1 MARVVHRHLR
11 IYLPLL
17 VALLSL
23 LPGRAVAEP
32 AWDDRTASVPESLR
46 SWIPWALTGAEQELC
61 PQVGGQRACV
71 WPSSL
76 RIEAEEKSGRFELG
90 VDAQVAMKQE
100 LPGGAG
106 LWPQKVTIDGKPGLV
121 MNEGGHPALE
131 LPPGR
136 HVVRGEFYWPSVPDT
151 LPLSGNVAFVRVS
164 VQGKE
169 LLLVKRDDSKV
180 WLQGGGLGAGTASEQ
195 EGLTLSVY
203 RRIQDGVLMTI
214 ETRLVFEVSGRARE
228 LLLKGPFVPSSVPL
242 RVSGDLALRLE
253 PSGDLRVQ
261 LVPGRHELV
270 LLARPLSPDGP
281 LLSPV
286 RESPWPAEEIWTFA
300 PEPSIRS
307 VELRGLSGID
317 ASRTDLPSE
326 WRNQGAYLARAG
338 DELTIV
344 NTRRGQEQ
352 IPSNQLHLRRT
363 FWLDEAREAY
373 TVLDRLT
380 GEMHKTWRLELLSGE
395 LGSVR
400 AGGQSQVVTIGPLGT
415 RGVEVRE
422 SRLDLAAVSR
432 VPRTS
437 SLAAVGWS
445 EDVRSLSAE
454 VYLPPGFSVLAAFGV
469 DRPSGTWVDRW
480 DLFDLFYVLIL
491 AIAIDRLLGR
501 AAGLCAFVAL
511 VLLRGESGAPEY
523 YWMPLIALGAL
534 ASFLPAG
541 IWQRLTRAAFFVTAL
556 SLTISIVT
564 FTVTQVRSAIYPHLD
579 RDQSFVRFDAWPGTS
594 PEPQMAEIA
603 QEADNKEGGSGMARP
618 VAPPQDIEEEA
629 PVKRKVQSST
639 KKDILVSASDQLKYR
654 PDAVAQSGPGLPES
668 VGNSWHFEWTGP
680 VVKDHS
686 MRLLLLPPLGHR
698 VLTLLRVLSLLALSA
713 LVFRHFW
720 PFMGRS
726 PQTRPSPGSV
736 APAALLALLAIFAW
750 PRSVGAEEPSDSRLQ
765 ELKTRLL
772 KPASCEPNCL
782 SVSAL
787 KLELGQELTL
797 EAEVHAGAP
806 LAYRL
811 PGPATMLASP
821 RVLLDGRPEVPAR
834 RGPDGALYV
843 RLEPGVHQVRLV
855 AGLESERL
863 TLDLGTPPERVTVK
877 AAGWVVSGINELG
890 QAPSGALTLQREAR
904 LPTIDGKDKSAVDNI
919 PPFFIVHRTLDL
931 AVTPAV
937 STVVRRVSDAG
948 LPEQLQLPLVLGER
962 VITAGLET
970 EKSGVILGFPAE
982 TTERSFQSSLTLP
995 EKEGSNLT
1003 LLLRAPSDQPYL
1015 EVWTVRCGI
1024 IYHCETEGIVPSSY
1038 LEDGRSV
1045 VTFHPRRGES
1055 LTIRVH
1061 APEPASGE
1069 YLTVQSAHL
1078 TTVPGVRSSETTLG
1092 LALEVTRS
1100 MVHSVTLPERAR
1112 VERVTIDGVSEAVK
1126 FTSGSLMIPL
1136 HPGSPRVEIVWQEPI
1151 GISPVFRAPAV
1162 DLGAASVNLRT
1173 SITLPHDRWLL
1184 WVGGPAQGPALL
1196 YWGYLVVLML
1206 AGWVLSRLPYAP
1218 LRFHQWLLLGLG
1230 LTQVPAAV
1238 AVWTAGWFF
1247 LIGSRRHWPKL
1258 GRFLHNFVH
1267 LGVIVYSVTFLSA
1280 LLTIVYAGLVSSPD
1294 MEIVGA
1300 GSHSGQLTWYVDR
1313 AQGRF
1318 EPAYMFTVSVWVW
1331 RLVMLAW
1338 SFWLAT
1344 NLLGWLKWAY
1354 AELREGEF
1362 WKSRPKSASRQD
1374 KSVEVV
1380 DPARPESAGDVTPSA
1395 PPDQS

>member
-1 MARVVHRHLR
+1 MARVVHHHLR
-11 IYLPLL
+11 IFL
-17 VALLSL
+17 ALLLALVSL
-23 LPGRAVAEP
+23 LPERAEAQP
-32 AWDDRTASVPESLR
+32 SWGDRTAGIPESLR
-46 SWIPWALTGAEQELC
+46 PWIPWALSGAEQELC
-61 PQVGGQRACV
+61 PQVGEQRVCV

-90 VDAQVAMKQE
+90 VEAQVATKQE
-100 LPGGAG
+100 LPGGPG
-106 LWPQKVTIDGKPGLV
+106 LWPQKVTVNGKPALV
-121 MNEGGHPALE
+121 MNEGGRPALE
-131 LPPGR
+131 LSPGR

-169 LLLVKRDDSKV
+169 LPLVKRDDSKV

-228 LLLKGPFVPSSVPL
+228 LLLKAPFVPSSVPL

-253 PSGDLRVQ
+253 PNLDLRVQ

-270 LLARPLSPDGP
+270 LVARPLSPDGP
-281 LLSPV
+281 LVSPV
-286 RESPWPAEEIWTFA
+286 RESPWPGEEIWTFA

-326 WRNQGAYLARAG
+326 WRNQGAYLARPG

-344 NTRRGQEQ
+344 NTRRGLEQ
-352 IPSNQLHLRRT
+352 IPNNQIHLRRT
-363 FWLDEAREAY
+363 FWLDETAEAY

-400 AGGQSQVVTIGPLGT
+400 AGGQSQVVTSGPEGA

-422 SRLDLAAVSR
+422 SRLDLTAVSR
-432 VPRTS
+432 VPRSS

-469 DRPSGTWVDRW
+469 DRPRGTWVDRW

-491 AIAIDRLLGR
+491 AIAVHRLLGR
-501 AAGLCAFVAL
+501 AAGFCALVAL
-511 VLLRGESGAPEY
+511 VLLRGETGAPEY

-534 ASFLPAG
+534 ASFLPPG
-541 IWQRLTRAAFFVTAL
+541 TWQKMTRAAFFLTAL

-564 FTVTQVRSAIYPHLD
+564 FTVSQVRSAIYPHLD
-579 RDQSFVRFDAWPGTS
+579 RDHSFVRFDAWPGTA
-594 PEPQMAEIA
+594 PEPQRAEIA
-603 QEADNKEGGSGMARP
+603 SDADNKEGGAGLALP
-618 VAPPQDIEEEA
+618 VAPPSDIEEQA
-629 PVKRKVQSST
+629 PLKRKVQSST
-639 KKDILVSASDQLKYR
+639 KKDMLLSASDQLKYR

-698 VLTLLRVLSLLALSA
+698 ILTLLRVLSLLALSF

-720 PFMGRS
+720 PFMG
-726 PQTRPSPGSV
+726 PSEKVKATPAPV
-736 APAALLALLAIFAW
+736 ASAALLALVAIFVW
-750 PRSVGAEEPSDSRLQ
+750 PSSASAQEPSDARLQ
-765 ELKTRLL
+765 ELRARLL
-772 KPASCEPNCL
+772 KPAPCEPNCL

-787 KLELGQELTL
+787 KLDLGQELTL

-811 PGPATMLASP
+811 PGPATVLASP
-821 RVLLDGRPEVPAR
+821 RVLIDGRPEVPAQ
-834 RGPDGALYV
+834 RGSDGALYV

-855 AGLESERL
+855 ASLESERL
-863 TLDLGTPPERVTVK
+863 TLDLGTLPERVTVK
-877 AAGWVVSGINELG
+877 ADGWLVSGINELG

-904 LPTIDGKDKSAVDNI
+904 LPTLDGKDKSVVDNI

-931 AVTPAV
+931 AVTPAI

-970 EKSGVILGFPAE
+970 EKLGVILGFPAE

-995 EKEGSNLT
+995 EKEGKSLT
-1003 LLLRAPSDQPYL
+1003 LTLSAPSDQPYL

-1045 VTFHPRRGES
+1045 TTFHPRQGES
-1055 LTIRVH
+1055 LTIVVH

-1069 YLTVQSAHL
+1069 YITVQNAHL
-1078 TTVPGVRSSETTLG
+1078 TTVPGVRSSETTLS

-1100 MVHSVTLPERAR
+1100 MVHSVKIPEQAR

-1136 HPGSPRVEIVWQEPI
+1136 HPGSPRVEIVWQEPV
-1151 GISPVFRAPAV
+1151 GISAVFRAPAV

-1173 SITLPHDRWLL
+1173 SIALPSGRWLL

-1196 YWGYLVVLML
+1196 YWGYLIVLIL

-1218 LRFHQWLLLGLG
+1218 LRFYQWLLLGLG
-1230 LTQVPAAV
+1230 LTQVPAAI

-1267 LGVIVYSVTFLSA
+1267 LGVIVYSITFLSA

-1313 AQGRF
+1313 SQGRF

-1331 RLVMLAW
+1331 RVVMLAW

-1344 NLLGWLKWAY
+1344 SLLGWLKWAY
-1354 AELREGEF
+1354 SELREGEF
-1362 WKSRPKSASRQD
+1362 WKSRSKTAPPKD
-1374 KSVEVV
+1374 LGVEVGQ
-1380 DPARPESAGDVTPSA
+1380 RGPEPVSEVTSSA
-1395 PPDQS
+1395 PPGES